1 MHRVEND
8 SMGLMNVPADR
19 LWGCQTQRAVE
30 NYPISGLRHDAFFVQ
45 AFVELKKA
53 AALANAEAGAIRQD
67 QRRAIVQACDEIL
80 SGQFLD
86 EFVVDV
92 FQMGAGT
99 SFHMNVNEVLANR
112 ANVLLGGELGK
123 YDRVDPNNHV
133 NFGQST
139 NDAFPT
145 AMRLAVMLATRDL
158 LHKELALFEKSLRA
172 KGREFD
178 PILKSARTHLQ
189 DAVPIRLGQEF
200 AAYAEAV
207 RKAHVSL
214 EVARRSCAEL
224 GIGGSAAGTGLNT
237 APGYRERIIALLR
250 EQTGLKELR
259 ASGDMREAM
268 QSQRPMAEVSAALR
282 NLAIE
287 IGRICND
294 LRLLSSGPTT
304 GLAEILLPGVAPGS
318 SIMPGKVN
326 PSMLEM
332 MNMVCFQVIG
342 ADAVVAQAVAAGQ
355 LELNVMMPVMQ
366 FNLLFAIRILAN
378 ALEKLRTRCVD
389 GIGADEDRCRL
400 YAEGSMGLAT
410 ALNPRIGYANAAKVA
425 KRALQERRGIPEIVR
440 EMNILS
446 DEELGRIL
454 DPRKMTEPG
463 IPGS

>member
-1 MHRVEND
+1 
-8 SMGLMNVPADR
+8 LQ
-19 LWGCQTQRAVE
+19 L
-30 NYPISGLRHDAFFVQ
+30 
-45 AFVELKKA
+45 
-53 AALANAEAGAIRQD
+53 
-67 QRRAIVQACDEIL
+67 
-80 SGQFLD
+80 
-86 EFVVDV
+86 
-92 FQMGAGT
+92 
-99 SFHMNVNEVLANR
+99 
-112 ANVLLGGELGK
+112 
-123 YDRVDPNNHV
+123 
-133 NFGQST
+133 
-139 NDAFPT
+139 
-145 AMRLAVMLATRDL
+145 
-158 LHKELALFEKSLRA
+158 
-172 KGREFD
+172 
-178 PILKSARTHLQ
+178 LKSARTHLQ